1 MASEFGRIVWEGRP
15 KDTNNGHEELL
26 VFGYSCKLFRDNEK
40 AQYVDKGE
48 HLIPWMGDSSLMVD
62 RSVCGVTC
70 FGKCF
75 ILRFSALCDNS
86 SPFVERV
93 LCMNVKCCRDFST
106 GLLVTGGL
114 RDEWR
119 Y

>member
-62 RSVCGVTC
+62 RSVCSAL
-70 FGKCF
+70 FRKKNS
-75 ILRFSALCDNS
+75 ILIFSALCDNLLS
-86 SPFVERV
+86 FVKRD
-93 LCMNVKCCRDFST
+93 LNGIGGRDFSS
-106 GLLVTGGL
+106 GLIVTGDL
-114 RDEWR
+114 QNEWA